1 MHVHHR
7 IRKPKSNDNCLNY
20 MNIAPV
26 YFQYF
31 YVLATG
37 NYQRY
42 RLAYSYKSYK
52 RVAVRWYSLT
62 NAFWF
67 SLSSVCIKEHCSRRV
82 FSHQGATALKQ
93 SPVIM
98 LHF

>member
-26 YFQYF
+26 NFSTFMCWQQVIF
-31 YVLATG
+31 KGIA
-37 NYQRY
+37 
-42 RLAYSYKSYK
+42 
-52 RVAVRWYSLT
+52 WLT
-62 NAFWF
+62 
-67 SLSSVCIKEHCSRRV
+67 VIKVTKEWHLDGTHRV